1 MPVSLTPL
9 QEKVLIYLKEHK
21 TPVLAKT
28 LAKRFIVSES
38 STAAALR
45 HLHEN
50 QLADFMKVGK
60 QKFYKLK
67 D

>member
-1 MPVSLTPL
+1 MPAILTNL

-28 LAKRFIVSES
+28 LAKRFIVSDSAVS
-38 STAAALR
+38 SALR
-45 HLHEN
+45 YLHEK
-50 QLADFMKVGK
+50 QLADVIKVGN

>member
-1 MPVSLTPL
+1 MPVMMTGL
-9 QEKVLIYLKEHK
+9 QEKVFIYLKEHK

-28 LAKRFIVSES
+28 LAKRFIVSDSAVS
-38 STAAALR
+38 SALKY
-45 HLHEN
+45 LHEK
-50 QLADFMKVGK
+50 QLADLIKVGN